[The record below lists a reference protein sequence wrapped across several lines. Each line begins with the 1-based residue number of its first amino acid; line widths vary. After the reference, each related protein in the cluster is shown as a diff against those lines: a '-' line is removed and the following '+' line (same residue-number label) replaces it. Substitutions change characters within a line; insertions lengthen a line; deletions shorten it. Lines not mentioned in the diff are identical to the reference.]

1 MALKTVVFRFIQQ
14 KKLVNYAP
22 IIFQCGKYHSNSEE
36 RRGFR
41 KKLAVVLF
49 GSVLVGK
56 VVADDVIKSQNNIS
70 EKPTKKGSSEDKD
83 GVIEAG
89 AKKPGLPVYSAE
101 EVSKHDSTASFWVTY
116 KHGVY
121 DVTSFLPSHPG
132 GEQILNAAGLSIE
145 PFWNVYGMHKT
156 KEIYTLLESYRIGN
170 LRDEDIVDH
179 TDDEMWVKEPVRD
192 RRLIIKTAKP
202 FNAEIPMKLQV
213 EHFDTPNELFY
224 VRQHM
229 PVPEVEAETHTLRIN
244 IAGRDDSV
252 TFTLQ
257 DLAKFRQASVR
268 AALMCAGNRRS
279 EMNKDSVTF
288 TLQDLAKFRQ
298 ASVRAALM
306 CAGNRRSEMNKQV
319 KPVKGLSWQ
328 GGAIGNAVWS
338 GVYLRD
344 VLKHCGVEM
353 EDTQG
358 KHIIFTGSDIDA
370 TGHNFSTSIPL
381 HMAVDPSSRILLATH
396 MNGAVLPPDHGY
408 PLRVVVPGAP
418 AVRSVKWLG
427 STVIDIDA
435 TGHNFSTSIPLHMA
449 VEPSSRILL
458 ATHMNGAVLPP
469 DHGYP
474 LRVVV
479 PGAPAV
485 RSVKWLESITIGE
498 DESSSHWHKQ
508 DYRSFNPSKTWE
520 TADFA
525 TAPPVYSLP
534 VTSAICDPADGET
547 VKMKDGCIEIR
558 DYRAFNPSKTW
569 ETADFATAPPVYSLP
584 VTSAICDPADGDTV
598 KMKDGCIEIRGY
610 AYSGGG
616 AKVLRVDLSTDR
628 GQSWVEAECT
638 TSDDAPPYHYSWA
651 LWTARLPAK
660 RGEMELWVKATDS
673 NFNTQPEKFDDIW
686 NIRGILSNAYHKIK
700 IQVD

>member
-1 MALKTVVFRFIQQ
+1 MALKTLAFRIVQQ
-14 KKLVNYAP
+14 KKIVNYTP
-22 IIFQCGKYHSNSEE
+22 ILIQCGRYHGHWQE
-36 RRGFR
+36 RRCR
-41 KKLAVVLF
+41 KKLAAALF
-49 GSVLVGK
+49 GSVLVGSA
-56 VVADDVIKSQNNIS
+56 VADDVNTRQKEHNA
-70 EKPTKKGSSEDKD
+70 KD
-83 GVIEAG
+83 DTEVEAG
-89 AKKPGLPVYSAE
+89 AKKPNLPTFSAE
-101 EVSKHDSTASFWVTY
+101 EVSKHDNTESFWVTY

-121 DVTSFLPSHPG
+121 DVTSFLASHPG

-156 KEIYTLLESYRIGN
+156 KEIYALLESYRIGN
-170 LRDEDIVDH
+170 LQDEDVVDH
-179 TDDEMWVKEPVRD
+179 TDDEMWVKEPLRD
-192 RRLIIKTAKP
+192 RRLLVKTAKP

-229 PVPEVEAETHTLRIN
+229 PVPEMDEQSHSLQITIVGATNKVVTL
-244 IAGRDDSV
+244 
-252 TFTLQ
+252 TLDQ
-257 DLAKFRQASVR
+257 LEQFPPATVR

-279 EMNKDSVTF
+279 EMNK
-288 TLQDLAKFRQ
+288 
-298 ASVRAALM
+298 
-306 CAGNRRSEMNKQV
+306 V

-328 GGAIGNAVWS
+328 GGAISNAVWG
-338 GVYLRD
+338 GVLLRD
-344 VLKHCGVEM
+344 VLKHAGLDM

-396 MNGAVLPPDHGY
+396 MNGARLP
-408 PLRVVVPGAP
+408 R
-418 AVRSVKWLG
+418 
-427 STVIDIDA
+427 
-435 TGHNFSTSIPLHMA
+435 
-449 VEPSSRILL
+449 
-458 ATHMNGAVLPP
+458 

-485 RSVKWLESITIGE
+485 RSVKWLESITISK
-498 DESSSHWHKQ
+498 DESSSHWHQK

-534 VTSAICDPADGET
+534 VTSAICDPADEET
-547 VKMKDGCIEIR
+547 VKMKNGCVE
-558 DYRAFNPSKTW
+558 
-569 ETADFATAPPVYSLP
+569 V
-584 VTSAICDPADGDTV
+584 
-598 KMKDGCIEIRGY
+598 RGY

-616 AKVLRVDLSTDR
+616 AKILRVDISTDR
-628 GQSWVEAECT
+628 GQSWTEAECV

-651 LWTARLPAK
+651 LWTAKLPAK
-660 RGEMELWVKATDS
+660 KGEMELWVKATDS

-700 IQVD
+700 INVT